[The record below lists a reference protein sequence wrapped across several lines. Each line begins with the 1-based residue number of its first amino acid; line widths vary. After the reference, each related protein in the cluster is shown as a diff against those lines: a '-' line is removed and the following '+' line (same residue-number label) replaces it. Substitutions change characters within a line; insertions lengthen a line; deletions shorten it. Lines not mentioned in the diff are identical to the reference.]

1 MDGGPD
7 SGDTV
12 PKTTSGQIEN
22 NDSRCHAFRI
32 FKFFCGYNNISELN
46 IKNLRMSQLFV
57 HQLRGSQE

>member
-22 NDSRCHAFRI
+22 NDFRCHAFRI
-32 FKFFCGYNNISELN
+32 FTFFVDITSVN
-46 IKNLRMSQLFV
+46 
-57 HQLRGSQE
+57 

>member
-32 FKFFCGYNNISELN
+32 FNFFLDITSVN
-46 IKNLRMSQLFV
+46 
-57 HQLRGSQE
+57 